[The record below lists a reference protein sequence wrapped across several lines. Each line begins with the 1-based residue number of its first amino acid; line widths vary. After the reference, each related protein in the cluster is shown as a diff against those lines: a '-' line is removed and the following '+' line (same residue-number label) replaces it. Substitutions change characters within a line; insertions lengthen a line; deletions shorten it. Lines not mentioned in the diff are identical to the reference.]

1 MLTDTVAAVLQ
12 PGDSFLPVVKPVGL
26 EYTNVAAASCLRH
39 AARLSGG
46 DVVLVDEAA
55 KDLFSVDSMLS
66 EVDLRWPSMSL
77 SRRQLVQGAM
87 WPGCVVAGQVF
98 GQYLAQLVLVDNQH
112 AVEQLAAQGSDH
124 PFAGGVRSGRLR
136 RAEQDPGASCGEY
149 RVEGAREL
157 PGTVPDQELDVC
169 GRCARRGP

>member
-1 MLTDTVAAVLQ
+1 MKVAITGSSGMIGTALAASLRA
-12 PGDSFLPVVKPVGL
+12 DSHQVVRLVRRPPRSAGEVRWDPQAADGAIDPDKLAGIDACVNLWGSNIRMWLRPVVF
-26 EYTNVAAASCLRH
+26 RH

-55 KDLFSVDSMLS
+55 KDLFSVDSMLG

-87 WPGCVVAGQVF
+87 WPGCVVVGQVF

-112 AVEQLAAQGSDH
+112 AVE
-124 PFAGGVRSGRLR
+124 
-136 RAEQDPGASCGEY
+136 
-149 RVEGAREL
+149 
-157 PGTVPDQELDVC
+157 
-169 GRCARRGP
+169 